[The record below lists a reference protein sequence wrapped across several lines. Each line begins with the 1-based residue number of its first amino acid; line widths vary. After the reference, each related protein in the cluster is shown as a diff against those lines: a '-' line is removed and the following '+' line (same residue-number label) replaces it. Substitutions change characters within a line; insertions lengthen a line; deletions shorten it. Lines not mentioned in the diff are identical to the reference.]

1 MEVLNLIGILR
12 IKDEN
17 GEWQEIQAI
26 KGTPGIDGKD
36 GRDGVDYVL
45 TQADK
50 QEIAGM
56 VDLGDVKLDDY
67 ATIQYVDEA
76 VANIDIPE
84 VDLSDYPTRE
94 EVSGLIP
101 DVDLSDY
108 STTEQMNEA
117 ISRSRYNIGQ
127 GLFYNQQNNM
137 IGVGLVNSGRLVI
150 NNGMLD
156 INQNNLFTVQNQYVV
171 VNTAID
177 NIPVVSGINTVTVS
191 PMIVGEELQNWI
203 NKMTQS
209 PRNIL
214 INMRMGNGVGFG
226 NAVIPNTLLDYTLP
240 NGKTYSFAMDMTN
253 VLGSNIQ
260 QATGFTSLYIG
271 FNGDTFDIVF
281 ESNGASIPPITMI
294 SFAEFTT
301 NPSMAHFWIG
311 NGNQFRR
318 YNNGNMMFLELND
331 NYINGLI
338 DNRLSSIG
346 VAEAGVY

>member
-26 KGTPGIDGKD
+26 KGTPGKD
-36 GRDGVDYVL
+36 GYTPIKGVDYFDGVDGRDYVL

-56 VDLGDVKLDDY
+56 VDFSDVDLSDY

-76 VANIDIPE
+76 VANID
-84 VDLSDYPTRE
+84 
-94 EVSGLIP
+94 IP

-117 ISRSRYNIGQ
+117 IAANKYNIGQ
-127 GLFYNQQNNM
+127 GLFYNQPNNM
-137 IGVGLVNSGRLVI
+137 IGVNLTNSGKLVI
-150 NNGMLD
+150 NNGAID

-171 VNTAID
+171 VNSQVD

-203 NKMTQS
+203 NKMIQS
-209 PRNIL
+209 PRYIL
-214 INMRMGNGVGFG
+214 INMRMGQQMGFG
-226 NAVIPNTLLDYTLP
+226 NAVTPNTLLDYTLP
-240 NGKTYSFAMDMTN
+240 NGKAYSFVMDMTN
-253 VLGSNIQ
+253 VLGPNIQ
-260 QATGFTSLYIG
+260 QTTGFTSLFIG

-281 ESNGASIPPITMI
+281 ESNGKDIPPITMI

-301 NPSMAHFWIG
+301 NPSFAHFWIG

-318 YNNGNMMFLELND
+318 YNNGSMMFLELND
-331 NYINGLI
+331 GYINGLI
-338 DNRLSSIG
+338 DDRLSSIG
-346 VAEAGVY
+346 VAEAGEY